1 MRRTSGLSLAMVV
14 SVVAGAVLAQDD
26 PVLGNWRGTVRTS
39 QGVESPIIITIVRK
53 GEGYVGTASGLGSA
67 SEIPLKRVTVS
78 GGRVSFESADDSR
91 LGHVVLAGDLVVD
104 GNALKGPGTVSLGPL
119 RFDVALELRR
129 RARQDVVQPRVE
141 QRADYFLGRWTFE
154 YVGGEFPPLS
164 PGNRTG
170 SVVVSRVGSSNFLAG
185 QVDGDVLGKPYRE
198 SLSIG
203 FDPET
208 HMLVFL
214 ERHADGVE
222 LVSLA
227 NWQSPL
233 AIRFQTSPFQTNGR
247 VYQLRRLLSVL
258 SETAFDI
265 TEEFSVDAGPY
276 RRLGTARYMRVP

>member
-1 MRRTSGLSLAMVV
+1 MVL
-14 SVVAGAVLAQDD
+14 SVVAGPALAQDD
-26 PVLGNWRGTVRTS
+26 PVLGNWRGTVRAS
-39 QGVESPIIITIVRK
+39 QGTESPIIITIVRK
-53 GEGYVGTASGLGSA
+53 GDGYIGTATGLGGT
-67 SEIPLKRVTVS
+67 SEVPLQRVTVS
-78 GGRVSFESADDSR
+78 GSRVSIESADNSR
-91 LGHVVLAGDLVVD
+91 FGQVALAGDLIVE
-104 GNALKGPGTVSLGPL
+104 GNALKGPGTVSIGSL

-129 RARQDVVQPRVE
+129 RARRDVVQPRVE
-141 QRADYFLGRWTFE
+141 QRLDYFVGRWKFE

-164 PGNRTG
+164 PGDRTG
-170 SVVVSRVGSSNFLAG
+170 TVLVSRVGTSNFLAG
-185 QVDGDVLGKPYRE
+185 QVDGEVLGKGYRE

-203 FDPET
+203 FDAET

-233 AIRFQTSPFQTNGR
+233 AIRFQTSPLQSNGR
-247 VYQLRRLLSVL
+247 VYQMRRLISVL
-258 SETAFDI
+258 SDTAFDV